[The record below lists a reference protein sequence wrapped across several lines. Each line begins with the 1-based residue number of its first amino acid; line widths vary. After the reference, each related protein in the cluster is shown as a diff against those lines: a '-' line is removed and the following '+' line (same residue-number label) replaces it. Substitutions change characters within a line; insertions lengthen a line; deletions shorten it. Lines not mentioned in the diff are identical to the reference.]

1 MQDRARALAEAL
13 APAISDPRVVEA
25 IASVP
30 RERFVPRRLQRRAYD
45 NSALPIA
52 CGQTI
57 SQPLVVARMCD
68 VLELGPEDR
77 VLEVGTGSGYHA
89 AVLAQLAG
97 HVWTV
102 ECYEELVRQAAANL
116 ESAGIANVTLIAG
129 DGSRGHPAE
138 APYDAISVAAATP
151 ESALPALEAQLA
163 PGGRLVAPVCGR
175 LGERLVLSRRGT
187 EQHGGDE
194 VTHRLLEAVRFVPLL
209 TGRHAASE

>member
-1 MQDRARALAEAL
+1 MEDRARALAEAL
-13 APAISDPRVVEA
+13 APAIDDPRVVEA
-25 IASVP
+25 IASIR
-30 RERFVPRRLQRRAYD
+30 RELFVPRRMRGRAYD
-45 NSALPIA
+45 NNALPIA

-68 VLELGPEDR
+68 VLELRPDDR

-89 AVLAQLAG
+89 AVLARLAG

-102 ECYEELVRQAAANL
+102 ECHEPLVRRAADSLRA
-116 ESAGIANVTLIAG
+116 AGVENVTLITG

-163 PGGRLVAPVCGR
+163 PGGRLVAPVYAR
-175 LGERLVLSRRGT
+175 RGERLVLARRG
-187 EQHGGDE
+187 EGGEDDE
-194 VTHRLLEAVRFVPLL
+194 LTYRLLEPVRFVPLL
-209 TGRHAASE
+209 TGHAASE